1 MTAPSTKIFQTVVLP
16 AMQLTDRSSGLL
28 SQLNCF
34 HLYYLLLH
42 KVHLHICEH
51 QVCSP
56 WTNSAL
62 LGVVST
68 LKTEDNTVSIV
79 AQDTWYRLVSCLVFP
94 PSFLPPSQRNI
105 DLATYDQSHWVI
117 RNWFKL
123 SVNASK
129 TNLMILGLPHMT
141 SVKVRTVSLNN
152 KTPERVQFTKFLWVL
167 IFSQWA

>member
-1 MTAPSTKIFQTVVLP
+1 MHPASERPGHYLCYDPILVSHNTYKYSFFIWMIPIWNRLPLEAMTAPSTKIFQTVVLP
-16 AMQLTDRSSGLL
+16 AMQLTNRSSGLL

-34 HLYYLLLH
+34 HLYYLLLY

-105 DLATYDQSHWVI
+105 DLATYDQSH
-117 RNWFKL
+117 
-123 SVNASK
+123 
-129 TNLMILGLPHMT
+129 
-141 SVKVRTVSLNN
+141 
-152 KTPERVQFTKFLWVL
+152 
-167 IFSQWA
+167 